1 MSNLMTLRPLYSSF
15 LGFDRLLNDLEHA
28 LNVHQ
33 DSRTS
38 VFPPYNVLKDGTGY
52 IIEMALAGFKKS
64 DITIQHDRKK
74 GLLTISGKSTRDS
87 EVEHINSE
95 ADDAGQVTTVS
106 KQVLKRGISA
116 RSFQRSFNLADN
128 FEVDSACME
137 DGILAIKIKEI
148 QREEDKPLL
157 IAVE

>member
-33 DSRTS
+33 ESRA

-64 DITIQHDRKK
+64 DISIQHDRKK
-74 GLLTISGKSTRDS
+74 GLLTISGKSTRETDA
-87 EVEHINSE
+87 EHINPE
-95 ADDAGQVTTVS
+95 TDDAERATS
-106 KQVLKRGISA
+106 SAKQILKRGISA
-116 RSFQRSFNLADN
+116 RSFARSFNIADN
-128 FEVDSACME
+128 FEVDSASME

-148 QREEDKPLL
+148 IREEDKPRL
-157 IAVE
+157 ITVE